1 MANYEISC
9 VQRKKY
15 LGRIQELGGGGGW
28 GGGVVFGNVHLH
40 YLIVIVVKQVIF
52 HKEKYGQN
60 DCVCFTT
67 GGSTEPPEPPLD
79 RPLEHDLLNFAA
91 LVCKTFIA
99 TNKDLLSSIFR
110 SYFICH

>member
-1 MANYEISC
+1 M
-9 VQRKKY
+9 
-15 LGRIQELGGGGGW
+15 GGGGA
-28 GGGVVFGNVHLH
+28 FGNVNLH

-52 HKEKYGQN
+52 HKKKYGQN
-60 DCVCFTT
+60 DCVCFTS
-67 GGSTEPPEPPLD
+67 GSSTEPPEPPLD

-110 SYFICH
+110 S